1 MIEFNIDRNAPSPV
15 YIQIRDRLEKVI
27 RSGKYPPLSAIPPVA
42 KIAEMAGVSLRTA
55 DLAMTELVRD
65 GICFRRRKKGTFV
78 SETCLRQKQ
87 QVCAIFA
94 SSGTAD
100 AAIHPLTNLL
110 YRGIIKSTAKN
121 GMEAVVLAGD
131 AREMFHRYERSEE
144 FELKGAIVIDQ
155 EMFSRTI
162 ELAECFPDKK
172 FVFLNYLMK
181 DMDRMPPNMYAVI
194 NNDFDG
200 AVRLI
205 ENLIFNGLEKFT
217 ILTMELS
224 QNDLT
229 YQERVRGFQ
238 ETVRKYSPLNAE
250 IDIVSIPKY
259 GTIIKQSSCAF
270 FAIRKMLHSGK
281 TPQAICCVND
291 NLARGAQKALLSEGL
306 LPQVKITGYDG
317 LFPVFDD
324 LFATA
329 KIPYEKMGETAVQ
342 MILGD
347 EKPSC
352 PLQKLDPE
360 ILAETRGSFL
370 YT

>member
-1 MIEFNIDRNAPSPV
+1 MPAS
-15 YIQIRDRLEKVI
+15 
-27 RSGKYPPLSAIPPVA
+27 
-42 KIAEMAGVSLRTA
+42 
-55 DLAMTELVRD
+55 
-65 GICFRRRKKGTFV
+65 
-78 SETCLRQKQ
+78 KQ
-87 QVCAIFA
+87 QVCATCF
-94 SSGTAD
+94 STAD
-100 AAIHPLTNLL
+100 AAIHPDEPP
-110 YRGIIKSTAKN
+110 YRIIKSTAKN

-270 FAIRKMLHSGK
+270 FAIRKMLHSR
-281 TPQAICCVND
+281 QDHRQFYND
-291 NLARGAQKALLSEGL
+291 NLARGAQKALPLEGL

-352 PLQKLDPE
+352 PFKNWTGDSCKKRE
-360 ILAETRGSFL
+360 EVFFILKTTCANIVPSG
-370 YT
+370 